1 MILVDRCLCT
11 ITGNAFWGGTPM
23 KLNGPQHAENMIGPS
38 STLAPKIA
46 PEARL
51 QRDDRMDVPCTMVDY
66 VTIF

>member
-1 MILVDRCLCT
+1 
-11 ITGNAFWGGTPM
+11 M